1 MKGLA
6 DLLEKQGRFGDSE
19 LVHLNPAEVEM
30 LEKMSPTGKLT
41 TNPTTGKKE
50 AFLPILAAVIT
61 AVGTAAYGAKQS
73 RKAQKKAQET
83 AETQALIEGSAPSIS
98 NVSEVVA
105 EDVQGT
111 QAVGLEEALAAMD
124 YEAQAAGEEVPV
136 PGEAGQNP
144 MGDISEEE
152 LMLLMQS
159 PELMGLGAQETQY
172 AASGGAVGTPEDV
185 YYFGVPQIMGMM
197 QDPNPQIQEV
207 GMQLAD
213 QMATMPDAGM
223 VPATAN
229 QIQTMAMGGAVTAKK
244 FDNGGVTATEEPYDF
259 FSEEALRPIL
269 ETEPSFRPEDP
280 SLRQRGERAIAGL
293 LGGDD
298 FGKTDLRQG
307 KKLMQVADM
316 IPGLGDA
323 TAVTDVYD
331 DFKAGNNLAG
341 GIGGLAVG
349 IGMIPGLGDMGSKAI
364 TTVLQK
370 AKEGGFD
377 ILTPYFHGTH
387 AGKNLNMVPEEQRL
401 DNPILSEG
409 FTSMGRPDN
418 SRSFMSNDPRVAN
431 TYTLTS
437 VFQDSLDQVQQPVMY
452 PVFINKSNYIRF
464 KHKDPSVDAPQ
475 YNKLILD
482 TMVVEKPDGK
492 GGVVT
497 EEAIDYL
504 RKLNPNGD
512 VQKQL
517 DAGFTNLHSSTN
529 GIANIIE
536 EVDKELQP
544 SGIIFEKISDP
555 MSTLRGDLIAEYK
568 NKPEIIAKSQIK
580 DPLHPDS
587 NYFTIDDDARAYA
600 DQEISKG
607 SEIVISLDP
616 KTVKGIFGEYE
627 DLESP
632 DLMKA
637 EGGRISSD
645 RLNQLRIR

>member
-197 QDPNPQIQEV
+197 QDPNPQIQGV

-213 QMATMPDAGM
+213 QMERMPDVGM

-229 QIQTMAMGGAVTAKK
+229 QIQSMAMGGAVTAKK